1 MNLVSLAAA
10 PAQPGPQSAKSE
22 VEEHREAELAARR
35 LAAIVESS
43 DDAII
48 AKDLNGIITS
58 WNRGAERLFGY
69 TAEEAIGQPVTMLI
83 PIERHD
89 EEPEIL
95 ARIRRGDRIDHYET
109 VRQRKDGSRVEISL
123 AVSPIRD
130 AGGVIVGA
138 SKIAR
143 DITERKR
150 VQEQERL
157 LMREMNHRIKNV
169 FSLASSIVSIS
180 ARHSTSPQK
189 MAQAVRERLSA
200 LARAHDLT
208 LADGRRDGEVAEK
221 PTTLAELLRTLA
233 DPYLEKEGA
242 QRIEQAGP
250 LVTVGGRAV
259 TGLALLLHELMT
271 NAAKY
276 GALSTPTGQLSI
288 TWVTTDGK
296 LVLKWRESGGPPLAG
311 EPGESGFGSVLSGAT
326 VSQFGGAMSREWRP
340 EGLAIK
346 LSLPLER
353 LAS

>member
-1 MNLVSLAAA
+1 MSLVSLAATPA
-10 PAQPGPQSAKSE
+10 PPEPQSAKSD
-22 VEEHREAELAARR
+22 VEERREAELASRR

-48 AKDLNGIITS
+48 AKDLNGVITS

-89 EEPEIL
+89 EEPEIIG
-95 ARIRRGDRIDHYET
+95 RIRRGDRIDHYET
-109 VRQRKDGSRVEISL
+109 VRRRKDGSLVEISL

-130 AGGVIVGA
+130 ASGVIVGA

-157 LMREMNHRIKNV
+157 LMREMNHRVKNL
-169 FSLASSIVSIS
+169 FSLAGSIVSIS
-180 ARHSTSPQK
+180 ARHAESPK
-189 MAQAVRERLSA
+189 EMAQAVRERLSA
-200 LARAHDLT
+200 LSRAHDLT
-208 LADGRRDGEVAEK
+208 LSDRGRDGAIAEK
-221 PTTLAELLRTLA
+221 PTTLAALLRTLA
-233 DPYLEKEGA
+233 DPYLEEESGE
-242 QRIEQAGP
+242 RIKQAGP
-250 LVTVGGRAV
+250 TVVVGGRAV

-276 GALSTPTGQLSI
+276 GALSTPAGRLSI
-288 TWVTTDGK
+288 TWLAKDGN
-296 LVLKWRESGGPPLAG
+296 LVLNWHESGGPPIVG
-311 EPGESGFGSVLSGAT
+311 EPEENGFGSVLSNAT
-326 VSQFGGAMSREWRP
+326 ISQFGGTMSRDWRP
-340 EGLAIK
+340 EGLAIQ

-353 LAS
+353 LET